1 MSTWLRTFTGKR
13 VELEAPTVEMICIED
28 IAHALGNLCRFNGH
42 TKYFYSVAQHS
53 CNVAMQLKDDD
64 YDYDVQFHGLLHDA
78 QEAYIGDMVSPLKR
92 IKSLGPAY
100 KEVEDKFVAVIAAK
114 FGLNWDEDMS
124 KAIHKA
130 DMQLC
135 STEMRDVMLGIDK
148 FPGIE
153 PPTLCK
159 IKQWYGEYPEQSFME
174 HFEKIGDQLR

>member
-1 MSTWLRTFTGKR
+1 MSTWVRTFTGKR
-13 VELEAPTVEMICIED
+13 VELEAPTVDMICIED
-28 IAHALGNLCRFNGH
+28 IAHALGNLGRFNGH

-53 CNVAMQLKDDD
+53 WNVAMQLKDDD

-92 IKSLGPAY
+92 IKSLGVIYA
-100 KEVEDKFVAVIAAK
+100 EIEDRFSHVIAEK
-114 FGLNWDEDMS
+114 FGLLWDQDMN

-135 STEMRDVMLGIDK
+135 ATEMRDLMTQVDP

-153 PPTLCK
+153 EPTLCK
-159 IKQWYGEYPEQSFME
+159 IKQWYGVHPEERFLEEFKNLSE
-174 HFEKIGDQLR
+174 QLR